1 MTKLTQTCLCL
12 TLNKKNGN
20 HWQDV
25 RPSTSESSGL
35 NLHFAFFKLIRTL
48 EENILHGFKIGL
60 KSAFF
65 TQKSPFKP
73 LFFYEICK
81 ILLSTS
87 IWSCKHLKLTPS

>member
-25 RPSTSESSGL
+25 RPSTSESSGH
-35 NLHFAFFKLIRTL
+35 NLHFAFFKLINTL
-48 EENILHGFKIGL
+48 EEN
-60 KSAFF
+60 
-65 TQKSPFKP
+65 
-73 LFFYEICK
+73 ICK

>member
-35 NLHFAFFKLIRTL
+35 NLHFAFFKLVRTL
-48 EENILHGFKIGL
+48 EENILRGL
-60 KSAFF
+60 KDWLEKCIFHPKNHHLNHFF
-65 TQKSPFKP
+65 SMKYEK
-73 LFFYEICK
+73 FYCQLQFGLANI
-81 ILLSTS
+81 SN
-87 IWSCKHLKLTPS
+87 

>member
-25 RPSTSESSGL
+25 RPSTSESSGI

-48 EENILHGFKIGL
+48 EENILRGL
-60 KSAFF
+60 KD
-65 TQKSPFKP
+65 
-73 LFFYEICK
+73 
-81 ILLSTS
+81 
-87 IWSCKHLKLTPS
+87 

>member
-48 EENILHGFKIGL
+48 EENILRGL
-60 KSAFF
+60 KDWLKKCIFH
-65 TQKSPFKP
+65 P
-73 LFFYEICK
+73 K
-81 ILLSTS
+81 IT
-87 IWSCKHLKLTPS
+87 I